1 MRIVLVQ
8 FYSRTPTPVYAEL
21 SRALRELGHTV
32 RVGTPDEEGNLVWEE
47 GDGEAGRVPG
57 RRVTGGG
64 SLSRFRFML
73 RVRASIR
80 AFRPDVVQVN
90 KTPYCWVLPLGMPR
104 RTAFVYDVRQL
115 GLWESGTLRARIR
128 NARAVARMWWHSRM
142 TFDRACY
149 GSAAAAERVL
159 GPGWAKAAVVT
170 PIGVGRS
177 FLEYRRPVRAQRDRR
192 SFIYIGTLGRIRR
205 LGVLLEA
212 AAVARRS
219 GTAFRLTLMGP
230 GPDAEYFRNEVER
243 LDLRD
248 VVRIADP
255 VPYADIPHAVS
266 EHDVAVAYV
275 PDVEDWVYQP
285 TLKVLE
291 YRALGMPV
299 LASDIPSNRVV
310 IGEGKNGLLVG
321 NSAEAIAAGIT
332 RLVREDG
339 LLARLEE
346 AASGMREG
354 LTWQDI
360 ARIHIEEV
368 YTPILT

>member
-1 MRIVLVQ
+1 
-8 FYSRTPTPVYAEL
+8 
-21 SRALRELGHTV
+21 
-32 RVGTPDEEGNLVWEE
+32 
-47 GDGEAGRVPG
+47 
-57 RRVTGGG
+57 
-64 SLSRFRFML
+64 ML
-73 RVRASIR
+73 RVRTSIR
-80 AFRPDVVQVN
+80 SFRPDVVQVN
-90 KTPYCWVLPLGMPR
+90 KTPYCWVLPFGMPR

-128 NARAVARMWWHSRM
+128 NSRAVARMWWHSRM

-159 GPGWAKAAVVT
+159 GPGWAKVAVVT

-177 FLEYRRPVRAQRDRR
+177 FLEYRRPTRARHDQR

-212 AAVARRS
+212 AALARRS
-219 GTAFRLTLMGP
+219 GTTFHLTLMGP
-230 GPDAEYFRNEVER
+230 GPDAEHFRSEVER
-243 LDLRD
+243 LDLGD

-255 VPYADIPHAVS
+255 VPYAGIPRAVA

-339 LLARLEE
+339 LLARLEQG
-346 AASGMREG
+346 ASAVREG

-360 ARIHIEEV
+360 ARIHVDKV
-368 YTPILT
+368 YTPLLS